1 MKKSFEEVF
10 KEVFADTVAIAK
22 AKQDMLNKVE
32 EVATGRTGGQ
42 GKQEKFR
49 STETEL
55 YSRK

>member
-1 MKKSFEEVF
+1 MKTAFEEVF

-42 GKQEKFR
+42 GKQGKFR

>member
-32 EVATGRTGGQ
+32 EVATGRTGEQ
-42 GKQEKFR
+42 GKQGKFR

-55 YSRK
+55 YLRK

>member
-1 MKKSFEEVF
+1 MKTFEEVL
-10 KEVFADTVAIAK
+10 KEVYAETVANAK
-22 AKQDMLNKVE
+22 ANQEVLNKVE